1 MIRPDGSS
9 TFAGVLNAPLL
20 NHSAPQLHTYHVE
33 MTDGL
38 HERRRPGHTRVS
50 RQHQVTLPVEA
61 MRQAGLRPGDRV
73 RATSPAPGVV
83 MLEREEDPL
92 DTLTGDLTGRY
103 QAGQLDGLRDEWR

>member
-1 MIRPDGSS
+1 
-9 TFAGVLNAPLL
+9 
-20 NHSAPQLHTYHVE
+20 
-33 MTDGL
+33 MTEEL
-38 HERRRPGHTRVS
+38 HERRRRGHTRVS

-92 DTLTGDLTGRY
+92 DALTGDLTGFY
-103 QAGQLDGLRDEWR
+103 ETGQLDRLRDEWR